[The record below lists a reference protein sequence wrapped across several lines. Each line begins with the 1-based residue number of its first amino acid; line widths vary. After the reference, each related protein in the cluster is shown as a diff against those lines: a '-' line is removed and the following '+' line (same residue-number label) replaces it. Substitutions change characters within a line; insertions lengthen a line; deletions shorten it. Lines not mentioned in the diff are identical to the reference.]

1 MAKAKSTT
9 AVPAGERSKRDAF
22 VKLAKAR
29 TTKAVSAIRALANL
43 AGPSYD
49 YTPEDV
55 QTMEEVFKRELS
67 ATFGALKSRKKVSAV
82 SVVEFK

>member
-1 MAKAKSTT
+1 MAKKATT
-9 AVPAGERSKRDAF
+9 APAAEGTRSKREAF

-29 TTKAVSAIRALANL
+29 TTKAVQAIRALANL
-43 AGPSYD
+43 AGAAYD

-55 QTMEEVFKRELS
+55 ATMEEVFKRELG

-82 SVVEFK
+82 SVVDFK